1 MEAYSTMLMPAVGR
15 LSCGQSASPIYCI
28 TGKMTFFS
36 RTESH
41 AYGSNFK
48 DPSSA
53 VSNSVDVLSICG
65 IYSNQYSHGVRLNNF
80 SQLKYLLKLIFCF
93 PSLILT
99 SRYENVH
106 LKAKR

>member
-1 MEAYSTMLMPAVGR
+1 MEAYSTVLMPAVGR

-28 TGKMTFFS
+28 TGKMIFFS

-41 AYGSNFK
+41 AYEYGSNFK

-65 IYSNQYSHGVRLNNF
+65 IYSIVTVSASITFLN
-80 SQLKYLLKLIFCF
+80 
-93 PSLILT
+93 
-99 SRYENVH
+99 
-106 LKAKR
+106 

>member
-41 AYGSNFK
+41 AYGRNF
-48 DPSSA
+48 SS
-53 VSNSVDVLSICG
+53 SDVLSICG

-106 LKAKR
+106 LKGY